1 MSDPLTRILL
11 IVWKL
16 LVGQMELSQPQP
28 SGIYPPPQDKPRR
41 FSRNALIGIIIIIAT
56 LLAAGGYGGN
66 RSYQDTL
73 QPNVQATA
81 DNIGTLSTS
90 PSSYNGVK
98 DARGARPGS
107 SDCPP
112 RCSG

>member
-41 FSRNALIGIIIIIAT
+41 FFEERADMNHHYHCDTT
-56 LLAAGGYGGN
+56 LLAAGGYGG
-66 RSYQDTL
+66 RRIYQDILKTK
-73 QPNVQATA
+73 VQAKA
-81 DNIGTLSTS
+81 VNIVKPSTS
-90 PSSYNGVK
+90 TRSSNPMIDSRV
-98 DARGARPGS
+98 
-107 SDCPP
+107 
-112 RCSG
+112 